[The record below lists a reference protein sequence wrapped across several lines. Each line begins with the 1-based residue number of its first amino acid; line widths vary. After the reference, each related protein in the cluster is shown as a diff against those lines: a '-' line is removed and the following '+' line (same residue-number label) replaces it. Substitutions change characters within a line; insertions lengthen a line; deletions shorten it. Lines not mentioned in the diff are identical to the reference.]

1 VNKLHIFAV
10 TMVAALGAV
19 GVGLFREG
27 GQAVFD
33 ETADASPVARG
44 AAPNFVILIADDLGW
59 NDLGAY
65 GNRQV
70 HTPNIDRLAASGLR
84 FDNAFLTTSS
94 CSASRASILTGKY
107 PHSNGLV
114 HLHQPLS
121 PKETTLGLLLR
132 QGGYHTEAVG
142 KWGLGG
148 EVKGQFSSNIEEK
161 TGSSTERWIER
172 LQRRPKDTPFFF
184 WLASRDPHP
193 PHRPDKDSVAYRYD
207 PDKLEIPA
215 GLVNG
220 PGTRREFAQYYREI
234 TRFDRDVGL
243 VVAELE
249 AQGVLD
255 DTLLIVMSDNG
266 RPFPGAKENLYDDG
280 IRTPFILYWPQEIRQ
295 PGTRGQLISMV
306 DLAPTLLDLAGLPI
320 PAEMQGYSFAGLLA
334 RPDGKIR
341 DYIYAERNW
350 HGLNY
355 HERAIRSLDYLYKE
369 NQFPLHGLCN
379 PSPYAGTAAYKELLQ
394 AYQSGQLEAA
404 RAECF
409 APIRATVELLDVD
422 SDGNARQG
430 NQAGD
435 PDHAGTLETMAAALR
450 QWRRETGD
458 FDYTPYVPPP
468 GKHCIELPCTQRRA
482 GPGSGPITPQSPGD
496 PPAGGS

>member
-1 VNKLHIFAV
+1 MNKLHIFAV

-27 GQAVFD
+27 GKAVFD
-33 ETADASPVARG
+33 ETADASPVAQG

-132 QGGYHTEAVG
+132 EGGYHTEAVG

-172 LQRRPKDTPFFF
+172 LKRRPKDTPFFF

-193 PHRPDKDSVAYRYD
+193 PHRPDKDSVDYRYD

-255 DTLLIVMSDNG
+255 NTLLIVMSDNG
-266 RPFPGAKENLYDDG
+266 RPFPGA
-280 IRTPFILYWPQEIRQ
+280 
-295 PGTRGQLISMV
+295 
-306 DLAPTLLDLAGLPI
+306 
-320 PAEMQGYSFAGLLA
+320 
-334 RPDGKIR
+334 
-341 DYIYAERNW
+341 
-350 HGLNY
+350 
-355 HERAIRSLDYLYKE
+355 
-369 NQFPLHGLCN
+369 
-379 PSPYAGTAAYKELLQ
+379 
-394 AYQSGQLEAA
+394 
-404 RAECF
+404 
-409 APIRATVELLDVD
+409 
-422 SDGNARQG
+422 
-430 NQAGD
+430 
-435 PDHAGTLETMAAALR
+435 
-450 QWRRETGD
+450 
-458 FDYTPYVPPP
+458 
-468 GKHCIELPCTQRRA
+468 
-482 GPGSGPITPQSPGD
+482 
-496 PPAGGS
+496 